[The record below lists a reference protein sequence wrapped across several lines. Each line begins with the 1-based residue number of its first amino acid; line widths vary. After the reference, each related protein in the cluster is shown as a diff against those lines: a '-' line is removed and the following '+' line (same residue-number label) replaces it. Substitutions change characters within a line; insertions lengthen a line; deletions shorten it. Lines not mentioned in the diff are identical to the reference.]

1 MGIFGKILSGAVGD
15 AIEKAVGEATKKVL
29 NPAAEHLAEKQ
40 AEVIDN
46 LAKKAE
52 DKMNEAAAAA
62 EAKAA
67 EAAAAGVEA
76 VDAAQAAPLTEEQK
90 EQQKQAIEAL
100 KGLGAMFSGAVSM
113 AKKEMEA
120 EEQKKKDAEK
130 AVFDNWEANL
140 GVYPVWD
147 VGGEQFEIEEQTPMN
162 GYPVWRLS
170 LKGRPYLV
178 ELYTQKLRA
187 AGFVAKGNDPM
198 DLNAD
203 TYYKLI
209 DGVCWSFNRTDAAYD
224 GWINVTFF
232 VDKYVA
238 PKPKTVAQQAQN
250 AADVAKLAKSIFKKL
265 F

>member
-1 MGIFGKILSGAVGD
+1 MGIFGKIISGAVGD

-67 EAAAAGVEA
+67 EAAASGETVE
-76 VDAAQAAPLTEEQK
+76 AAPLTEEQK

-100 KGLGAMFSGAVSM
+100 KGLGAMFSGAVAM
-113 AKKEMEA
+113 AKKEMEV
-120 EEQKKKDAEK
+120 EDQKKKDAEK

-187 AGFVAKGNDPM
+187 AGFVAKGNDPL

-209 DGVCWSFNRTDAAYD
+209 DEVCWSFNRSDAAYD